1 MSSATKSIGRFVP
14 ELSISIERF
23 RMEAEYLCYKCCN
36 MSVTLTELEQKV
48 SDVHNGLQLLFF
60 KHYAPVLASQ
70 LYGIFRLHS

>member
-14 ELSISIERF
+14 ELSILIERF

-48 SDVHNGLQLLFF
+48 SDVHNGLQLLLLI
-60 KHYAPVLASQ
+60 LA
-70 LYGIFRLHS
+70 